1 MANILDIRRRIRSVI
16 NTRQIT
22 KAMKVVSA
30 AKLRRAQERALAAR
44 PYAQMLTNVLKSLVA
59 RAEIYDPET
68 GEPKHP
74 LLAQREEKN
83 LLLIVVTGDKGL
95 AGAFN
100 ANITKAAT
108 RFLESKAGKNVD
120 IEAVGR
126 KGRDFL
132 RRRYPAAK
140 VQTKSLAELV
150 DSIEAEPEEAERAGA
165 IQITGE
171 HVGVLGK
178 LEFAQASALAQ
189 SVIARYKEEEI
200 DAVYIV
206 FNEFKSVIA
215 QRLIVEQILPIEQI
229 GEQTVRL
236 VEEMTEEE
244 KKKAKE
250 AAIKAGVGMR
260 GPDHEVEEVASQF
273 GTAQVDYI
281 YEQTP
286 EELFRAL
293 LPKYV
298 SIQIFR
304 ALMESVAAEHAA
316 RMTAMDSATN
326 NATDMIDSLTLV
338 MNRARQA
345 KITKEIIEIVSGAA
359 AMGEEALSSRLLA
372 FGFFKFFRL
381 VVLCVRV
388 RFCGNG
394 LSNGHKAK
402 AK

>member
-1 MANILDIRRRIRSVI
+1 MPNILDIRRRIRSVI

-44 PYAQMLTNVLKSLVA
+44 PYAQMLTNVLKSLVS

-68 GEPKHP
+68 GAPKHP
-74 LLAQREEKN
+74 LLAQREERN
-83 LLLIVVTGDKGL
+83 ILLIIVTGDKGL

-100 ANITKAAT
+100 ANITKAAL
-108 RFLESKAGKNVD
+108 RFLESKAGKNLD

-132 RRRYPAAK
+132 RRRHPAAK
-140 VQTKSLAELV
+140 VQTQSLAELTE
-150 DSIEAEPEEAERAGA
+150 SIDAESEPAERVGPT
-165 IQITGE
+165 QITGE
-171 HVGVLGK
+171 HVGVLSK
-178 LEFAQASALAQ
+178 VEFAQAAALAE
-189 SVIARYKEEEI
+189 SVIRRYCREEI
-200 DAVYIV
+200 DSVYIV

-229 GEQTVRL
+229 GEQAVRL
-236 VEEMTEEE
+236 AEEPTEEE

-250 AAIKAGVGMR
+250 AAVSAGVGLR
-260 GPDHEVEEVASQF
+260 TTEGSEVEGSQF
-273 GTAQVDYI
+273 GTSQVDYI
-281 YEQTP
+281 YEQSP

-304 ALMESVAAEHAA
+304 ALLESVAAEHAA

-326 NATDMIDSLTLV
+326 NATDMIDSLTLA

-359 AMGEEALSSRLLA
+359 AM
-372 FGFFKFFRL
+372 
-381 VVLCVRV
+381 
-388 RFCGNG
+388 
-394 LSNGHKAK
+394 
-402 AK
+402 

>member
-59 RAEIYDPET
+59 RVEIYDPET

-74 LLAQREEKN
+74 LLAHRPEKN
-83 LLLIVVTGDKGL
+83 ILLIVVTGDKGL
-95 AGAFN
+95 AGAFS

-120 IEAVGR
+120 IEAIGR

-132 RRRYPAAK
+132 RRRYPVAPT
-140 VQTKSLAELV
+140 QTRSLAEMEE
-150 DSIEAEPEEAERAGA
+150 SGEPEPERRERAGPV
-165 IQITGE
+165 QIVGE
-171 HVGVLGK
+171 HVGILNK
-178 LEFAQASALAQ
+178 LEFAQARALAE
-189 SVIARYKEEEI
+189 SVIARYQREEI
-200 DAVYIV
+200 DSVYIV

-215 QRLIVEQILPIEQI
+215 QRLVVEQILPIEEI
-229 GEQTVRL
+229 GEQALRL
-236 VEEMTEEE
+236 VEELPEEE
-244 KKKAKE
+244 KKKAKD
-250 AAIKAGVGMR
+250 AAISAGVGLR
-260 GPDHEVEEVASQF
+260 AGRQAGTEF

-281 YEQTP
+281 YEQP
-286 EELFRAL
+286 PSELFRAL

-298 SIQIFR
+298 AIQIFR
-304 ALMESVAAEHAA
+304 ALLESVAAEHAA

-326 NATDMIDSLTLV
+326 NATDMIDSLTLA

-359 AMGEEALSSRLLA
+359 AM
-372 FGFFKFFRL
+372 
-381 VVLCVRV
+381 
-388 RFCGNG
+388 
-394 LSNGHKAK
+394 
-402 AK
+402 

>member
-1 MANILDIRRRIRSVI
+1 MANILDIRRRIRSVV

-30 AKLRRAQERALAAR
+30 AKLRRAQDRALSAR
-44 PYAQMLTNVLKSLVA
+44 PYALMLTNVLKSLVA
-59 RAEIYDPET
+59 RTEIYDPET

-74 LLAQREEKN
+74 LLAQRPEKTI
-83 LLLIVVTGDKGL
+83 LLIVVTGDKGL
-95 AGAFN
+95 AGAFS
-100 ANITKAAT
+100 ANVTKAAS
-108 RFLESKAGKNVD
+108 RFIESKAGKNID
-120 IEAVGR
+120 IEAIGR

-132 RRRYPAAK
+132 RRRYPAAP
-140 VQTKSLAELV
+140 VQTRSLAETEESLETAP
-150 DSIEAEPEEAERAGA
+150 EAAERAGA

-178 LEFAQASALAQ
+178 LEFSQARALAEN
-189 SVIARYKEEEI
+189 VIRRYRREEI
-200 DAVYIV
+200 DAVYVV

-229 GEQTVRL
+229 GAPPVRL
-236 VEEMTEEE
+236 AEEMTEEE

-250 AAIKAGVGMR
+250 AAISAGVGLHSNQR
-260 GPDHEVEEVASQF
+260 SDEEAAQF
-273 GTAQVDYI
+273 GSGQVDYI
-281 YEQTP
+281 YEQAP

-298 SIQIFR
+298 SSQVFR
-304 ALMESVAAEHAA
+304 ALLESVAAEHAA
-316 RMTAMDSATN
+316 RMTAMDSATI

-359 AMGEEALSSRLLA
+359 AM
-372 FGFFKFFRL
+372 
-381 VVLCVRV
+381 
-388 RFCGNG
+388 
-394 LSNGHKAK
+394 
-402 AK
+402 

>member
-1 MANILDIRRRIRSVI
+1 MPNILDIRRRIRSVI

-22 KAMKVVSA
+22 KAMKMVSA

-59 RAEIYDPET
+59 RTEIYDPET
-68 GEPKHP
+68 GEAKHP

-83 LLLIVVTGDKGL
+83 ILLIVVTGDKGL

-100 ANITKAAT
+100 ANITKAAL
-108 RFLESKAGKNVD
+108 RFLDSKTGKNVD

-140 VQTKSLAELV
+140 VQTRSLAELSE
-150 DSIEAEPEEAERAGA
+150 SIESEAAEGERADP

-178 LEFAQASALAQ
+178 VEFAQARALAEN
-189 SVIARYKEEEI
+189 VISRYRREEI
-200 DAVYIV
+200 DAVYVV

-215 QRLIVEQILPIEQI
+215 QRLIVEQVLPIEQI
-229 GEQTVRL
+229 GAQAVRL
-236 VEEMTEEE
+236 AEEMTEEE

-250 AAIKAGVGMR
+250 AAVSAGVGMR
-260 GPDHEVEEVASQF
+260 GTDGTGPESDSQF
-273 GTAQVDYI
+273 GTSQVDYI
-281 YEQTP
+281 YEQAP

-316 RMTAMDSATN
+316 RMTAMDSATS

-359 AMGEEALSSRLLA
+359 AM
-372 FGFFKFFRL
+372 
-381 VVLCVRV
+381 
-388 RFCGNG
+388 
-394 LSNGHKAK
+394 
-402 AK
+402 

>member
-1 MANILDIRRRIRSVI
+1 MPNILDIRRRIRSVI

-22 KAMKVVSA
+22 KAMKMVSA

-83 LLLIVVTGDKGL
+83 ILLIVVTGDKGL

-100 ANITKAAT
+100 ANITKAAL
-108 RFLESKAGKNVD
+108 RFLDSKVGKNLD
-120 IEAVGR
+120 IEAIGR

-132 RRRYPAAK
+132 RRRHPAAQ
-140 VQTKSLAELV
+140 VQTKSLAELMESV
-150 DSIEAEPEEAERAGA
+150 EMEERSAERSAA
-165 IQITGE
+165 TQITGE
-171 HVGVLGK
+171 HVGILGK
-178 LEFAQASALAQ
+178 VEFSQASAMAE
-189 SVIARYKEEEI
+189 SVIRRYCREEI
-200 DAVYIV
+200 DSVYIV

-229 GEQTVRL
+229 GEQAVRFS
-236 VEEMTEEE
+236 EEMTEEE

-250 AAIKAGVGMR
+250 AAVSAGVGMHGTEGG
-260 GPDHEVEEVASQF
+260 GPGSEF
-273 GTAQVDYI
+273 GTSRVDYI
-281 YEQTP
+281 YEQP
-286 EELFRAL
+286 PAELFRAL

-304 ALMESVAAEHAA
+304 ALLESVAAEHAA

-326 NATDMIDSLTLV
+326 NATDMIDSLTLA

-359 AMGEEALSSRLLA
+359 AM
-372 FGFFKFFRL
+372 
-381 VVLCVRV
+381 
-388 RFCGNG
+388 
-394 LSNGHKAK
+394 
-402 AK
+402 

>member
-1 MANILDIRRRIRSVI
+1 MPNILDIRRRIRSVI

-22 KAMKVVSA
+22 KAMKMVSA
-30 AKLRRAQERALAAR
+30 AKLRRSQERALAAR

-83 LLLIVVTGDKGL
+83 ILLIVVTGDKGL

-100 ANITKAAT
+100 ANITKAAL
-108 RFLESKAGKNVD
+108 RFLDSKKEKNID

-140 VQTKSLAELV
+140 VQTKSLAELAESV
-150 DSIEAEPEEAERAGA
+150 EAEPEGGERSGTT
-165 IQITGE
+165 QISGE

-178 LEFAQASALAQ
+178 VEFAQASALAQ
-189 SVIARYKEEEI
+189 SVIRRYCREEI
-200 DAVYIV
+200 DSVYVV

-229 GEQTVRL
+229 GEQAVRL
-236 VEEMTEEE
+236 AEEPTEEE
-244 KKKAKE
+244 KRKAKE
-250 AAIKAGVGMR
+250 AAVSAGVGLR
-260 GPDHEVEEVASQF
+260 ATDGAAGSSTEF
-273 GTAQVDYI
+273 GSSQVDYI
-281 YEQTP
+281 YEQPP

-298 SIQIFR
+298 SIQISR
-304 ALMESVAAEHAA
+304 ALLESVAAEHAA

-359 AMGEEALSSRLLA
+359 AM
-372 FGFFKFFRL
+372 
-381 VVLCVRV
+381 
-388 RFCGNG
+388 
-394 LSNGHKAK
+394 
-402 AK
+402 

>member
-1 MANILDIRRRIRSVI
+1 MPNILDIRRRIRSVI

-74 LLAQREEKN
+74 LLAHREEKN
-83 LLLIVVTGDKGL
+83 ILLIIVTGDKGL

-100 ANITKAAT
+100 ANITKAAA
-108 RFLESKAGKNVD
+108 RFLESKTGKNID

-140 VQTKSLAELV
+140 VQTRSLADLAKSMET
-150 DSIEAEPEEAERAGA
+150 EPEEGQRAGA
-165 IQITGE
+165 TQITGE

-178 LEFAQASALAQ
+178 VEFAQASALAEN
-189 SVIARYKEEEI
+189 VIERYKREEI
-200 DAVYIV
+200 DAVYVV

-215 QRLIVEQILPIEQI
+215 QRLIVEQVLPIEQI
-229 GEQTVRL
+229 GAQTVRL

-244 KKKAKE
+244 KKRAKE
-250 AAIKAGVGMR
+250 AAVSAGVGMR
-260 GPDHEVEEVASQF
+260 GPDRTVEEVASQF
-273 GTAQVDYI
+273 GTAKVDYI
-281 YEQTP
+281 YEQPP

-304 ALMESVAAEHAA
+304 ALLESVAAEHAA

-359 AMGEEALSSRLLA
+359 AM
-372 FGFFKFFRL
+372 
-381 VVLCVRV
+381 
-388 RFCGNG
+388 
-394 LSNGHKAK
+394 
-402 AK
+402 

>member
-1 MANILDIRRRIRSVI
+1 MPNILDIRRRIRSVI

-30 AKLRRAQERALAAR
+30 AKLRRAQDRALAAR
-44 PYAQMLTNVLKSLVA
+44 PYALMLTNVLKSLVA
-59 RAEIYDPET
+59 RTEIYDPET

-74 LLAQREEKN
+74 LLAQRVEKN
-83 LLLIVVTGDKGL
+83 ILLIVVTGDKGL

-108 RFLESKAGKNVD
+108 RFLESKNGKNID
-120 IEAVGR
+120 IEAIGR

-132 RRRYPAAK
+132 RRRYPAAR
-140 VQTKSLAELV
+140 VQTRSLADLSESL
-150 DSIEAEPEEAERAGA
+150 DTEPESAERTAA
-165 IQITGE
+165 TQITGE
-171 HVGVLGK
+171 HVGILGK
-178 LEFAQASALAQ
+178 VEFAQARALAEN
-189 SVIARYKEEEI
+189 VIGRYTREEI
-200 DAVYIV
+200 DAVYLV

-215 QRLIVEQILPIEQI
+215 QRLVVEQILPVEQI
-229 GEQTVRL
+229 GEPAVRQT
-236 VEEMTEEE
+236 EEMTQEE

-250 AAIKAGVGMR
+250 AAISAGLGVR
-260 GPDHEVEEVASQF
+260 GTGPADEAASKF

-281 YEQTP
+281 YEQP
-286 EELFRAL
+286 PDELFRAL

-359 AMGEEALSSRLLA
+359 AM
-372 FGFFKFFRL
+372 
-381 VVLCVRV
+381 
-388 RFCGNG
+388 
-394 LSNGHKAK
+394 
-402 AK
+402 

>member
-1 MANILDIRRRIRSVI
+1 MPNILDIRRRIRSVI

-30 AKLRRAQERALAAR
+30 AKLRRAQERALSAR

-74 LLAQREEKN
+74 LLAQREEKTI
-83 LLLIVVTGDKGL
+83 LLIVVTGDKGL

-100 ANITKAAT
+100 TNITKAAL
-108 RFLESKAGKNVD
+108 RFLDSKSGTNID

-140 VQTKSLAELV
+140 VQTRSLSDLAE
-150 DSIEAEPEEAERAGA
+150 SIENQGETPERAGA

-178 LEFAQASALAQ
+178 VEFAQASALAE
-189 SVIARYKEEEI
+189 SVIARYQREEI
-200 DAVYIV
+200 DAVYVV
-206 FNEFKSVIA
+206 FNEFKSVIT
-215 QRLIVEQILPIEQI
+215 QRLIVEQILPIAQI
-229 GEQTVRL
+229 GEPAVRQA
-236 VEEMTEEE
+236 EELTEEE
-244 KKKAKE
+244 KNKAKE
-250 AAIKAGVGMR
+250 AAVSAGVGIR
-260 GPDHEVEEVASQF
+260 STEGTPEAASQF
-273 GTAQVDYI
+273 GTSQVDYI
-281 YEQTP
+281 YEQPP

-304 ALMESVAAEHAA
+304 ALLESVAAEHAA
-316 RMTAMDSATN
+316 RMTAMDSATS
-326 NATDMIDSLTLV
+326 NATDMIDSLTLI

-359 AMGEEALSSRLLA
+359 AM
-372 FGFFKFFRL
+372 
-381 VVLCVRV
+381 
-388 RFCGNG
+388 
-394 LSNGHKAK
+394 
-402 AK
+402 

>member
-1 MANILDIRRRIRSVI
+1 MPNILDIRRRIRSVI

-30 AKLRRAQERALAAR
+30 AKLRRAQERTLAAR
-44 PYAQMLTNVLKSLVA
+44 PYAELLTNVLKSLLA
-59 RAEIYDPET
+59 RTEIYDPET

-74 LLAQREEKN
+74 LLAQREQKN
-83 LLLIVVTGDKGL
+83 ILLIVVSGDKGL

-100 ANITKAAT
+100 ANITKAAV
-108 RFLESKAGKNVD
+108 RFLESKSGDQVD
-120 IEAVGR
+120 IETVGR

-140 VQTKSLAELV
+140 VQTRSLADLAE
-150 DSIEAEPEEAERAGA
+150 SIESEAAAGERSGA

-178 LEFAQASALAQ
+178 VEFAQAAALAA
-189 SVIARYKEEEI
+189 SVIGRYQREEI

-229 GEQTVRL
+229 GAPAVRQS
-236 VEEMTEEE
+236 EEMSEAE

-250 AAIKAGVGMR
+250 AAVSAGAGMR
-260 GPDHEVEEVASQF
+260 STERASEDVSQF
-273 GTAQVDYI
+273 GAQVDYI
-281 YEQTP
+281 YEQPP

-298 SIQIFR
+298 SVQIFR
-304 ALMESVAAEHAA
+304 ALLESVAAEHAA
-316 RMTAMDSATN
+316 RMTAMDSATS
-326 NATDMIDSLTLV
+326 NATDMIDSLTLM

-359 AMGEEALSSRLLA
+359 AM
-372 FGFFKFFRL
+372 
-381 VVLCVRV
+381 
-388 RFCGNG
+388 
-394 LSNGHKAK
+394 
-402 AK
+402 